1 MTPEDEEFNRIE
13 MESRVKQEY
22 VRWWSMNRKRQI
34 AEARDGNNRKRQIAE
49 PQDAVVHLMD
59 ELAIARIAVRELG
72 DRLSKTEKTRIE
84 IRNETLDE
92 VAHEFERL
100 AIAFGVDTVHS
111 FMIFVREMKE

>member
-1 MTPEDEEFNRIE
+1 MTPEDEEFTRIE

-22 VRWWSMNRKRQI
+22 VKSM
-34 AEARDGNNRKRQIAE
+34 NRKRQIAE

-72 DRLSKTEKTRIE
+72 DRLSKVEKSNTQV
-84 IRNETLDE
+84 RNETLEE

-100 AIAFGVDTVHS
+100 DIAFGVDTVHS

>member
-1 MTPEDEEFNRIE
+1 MTPEDEEFTRIE

-22 VRWWSMNRKRQI
+22 VKSL
-34 AEARDGNNRKRQIAE
+34 NRKRQIAE
-49 PQDAVVHLMD
+49 PKDAVVHLMD

-72 DRLSKTEKTRIE
+72 DRLSKAEKTQIQ

-92 VAHEFERL
+92 VVKEIEHL

-111 FMIFVREMKE
+111 FMVFVREMKE

>member
-1 MTPEDEEFNRIE
+1 MTPEDEEFTRIE

-22 VRWWSMNRKRQI
+22 VKSL
-34 AEARDGNNRKRQIAE
+34 NRKRQIAE

-72 DRLSKTEKTRIE
+72 DRLSKVEKNNTQV
-84 IRNETLDE
+84 RNETLDE
-92 VAHEFERL
+92 VAHEFEKL

>member
-1 MTPEDEEFNRIE
+1 MTPEDEEFTRIE

-22 VRWWSMNRKRQI
+22 VKSLNRKRQI
-34 AEARDGNNRKRQIAE
+34 TE

-72 DRLSKTEKTRIE
+72 DRLSKVEKSNTQV
-84 IRNETLDE
+84 RNDTLDE

>member
-1 MTPEDEEFNRIE
+1 MTPEDEEFTRIE

-22 VRWWSMNRKRQI
+22 VKSL
-34 AEARDGNNRKRQIAE
+34 NRKRQIAE

-72 DRLSKTEKTRIE
+72 DRLSKVEKSNTQV
-84 IRNETLDE
+84 RNETLDE
-92 VAHEFERL
+92 VAREFEQM

-111 FMIFVREMKE
+111 FMVFVREMKE

>member
-22 VRWWSMNRKRQI
+22 VRWWSM
-34 AEARDGNNRKRQIAE
+34 NRKRQIAE

-72 DRLSKTEKTRIE
+72 DRLSKVEKSNTQV
-84 IRNETLDE
+84 RNETLDE
-92 VAHEFERL
+92 VAREFERL

>member
-1 MTPEDEEFNRIE
+1 MTPEDEEFTRIE

-22 VRWWSMNRKRQI
+22 VKSL
-34 AEARDGNNRKRQIAE
+34 NRKRQIAE

-72 DRLSKTEKTRIE
+72 DRLSKVEKSNTQV
-84 IRNETLDE
+84 RNETLDE
-92 VAHEFERL
+92 VAHEFEKL

-111 FMIFVREMKE
+111 FMIFVRGMKE

>member
-34 AEARDGNNRKRQIAE
+34 AEAQDGNNRMV
-49 PQDAVVHLMD
+49 DAHQAHVIQLMD

-72 DRLSKTEKTRIE
+72 DRLSKVEKSNTQV
-84 IRNETLDE
+84 RNETLDE
-92 VAHEFERL
+92 VAREIERL

>member
-1 MTPEDEEFNRIE
+1 MTPEDEEFTRIE

-22 VRWWSMNRKRQI
+22 VKSL
-34 AEARDGNNRKRQIAE
+34 NRKRQIAE

-72 DRLSKTEKTRIE
+72 DRLSKVEKSNTQV
-84 IRNETLDE
+84 RNDTLDE

>member
-1 MTPEDEEFNRIE
+1 MTPEDEEFTRIE

-22 VRWWSMNRKRQI
+22 VKSL
-34 AEARDGNNRKRQIAE
+34 NRKRQIAE

-72 DRLSKTEKTRIE
+72 DRLSKVEKTNTQV
-84 IRNETLDE
+84 RNETLDE